1 MGVIMAYNPEV
12 RRSEQLS
19 VQEQQRAINAA
30 NQNSAIARIVN
41 IVYFLF
47 GLLELLLTLRV
58 VLHMFAANPNNGFA
72 AFVYILT
79 APFVFLFGSL
89 FANPPLGSGVFELTT
104 IVAMIVYAI
113 LAWVIGRVIWLVLSR
128 PR

>member
-1 MGVIMAYNPEV
+1 MAYNPEV
-12 RRSEQLS
+12 RRSEQLT
-19 VQEQQRAINAA
+19 VQEQQRAIQAA
-30 NQNSAIARIVN
+30 NQNSAIARIVR

-47 GLLELLLTLRV
+47 GLLELMLALRI
-58 VLHMFAANPNNGFA
+58 VLHMFAANPNNAFA

-79 APFVFLFGSL
+79 TPFVILFSTL
-89 FANPPLGSGVFELTT
+89 FTNPPLGAGVFELTT

-113 LAWVIGRVIWLVLSR
+113 LAWVIGRVVWLVLSR